1 MKGGKIDNKESERR
15 VTHKGTK
22 KKERKKKSVWLFCF
36 RNDRRKQIG
45 GCEIFWRHL
54 IVPTGFGD
62 VVGDRRLLVGV
73 VLSVAIVPIHWRS

>member
-1 MKGGKIDNKESERR
+1 MKGRKIDNKESERR

-22 KKERKKKSVWLFCF
+22 KRKKEEERVAFCF

>member
-1 MKGGKIDNKESERR
+1 M
-15 VTHKGTK
+15 
-22 KKERKKKSVWLFCF
+22 WLFCF